1 MLRAPAKPSKN
12 VSSAAT
18 ARAVKAVAKHAKARK
33 CKVADNPFPFA
44 LDTSD
49 AADAAPIA
57 APVGGLPPGPVS
69 AVDTAAGLRLAA
81 RGLFWSG
88 WRLTH
93 IAEHLGIPRTTLYG
107 WHKADGWDDATPT
120 QRVEGTLEARLIK
133 LINKDSK
140 TGGDYKEID
149 LLGRQIER
157 LARVHKYEQ
166 TGREK
171 DLNPNIEARN
181 AGPKK
186 KPEKNYLSPEQVLKL
201 SSAFQES
208 LFHYQ
213 RGWWESAMLRTR
225 AILKSRQIGATWYF
239 AREAL
244 IDALQTGR
252 NQIFLSASRSQAH
265 LFREYIKAFV
275 RDVVG
280 VTLTG
285 DPMVLP
291 NGATLYFLG
300 TSAMTAQGYHGNFY
314 FDEFF
319 WTRNFTELNKVAS
332 GMAMHSKWRKT
343 YFSTPSSLQH
353 EAFAFWSGERLF
365 KRDKVKVDITHP
377 TLAGGFTGE
386 DKVWRQIV
394 TVMDAIRGGFNLVDL
409 DELRLEYSDDDFA
422 NLLMCQFV
430 DDAQLV
436 FPLAALQKCMVDSW
450 DVWTD
455 YKAYAK
461 RPLAYKRVWVGYDP
475 SLTGDKAALVVVAPP
490 DTPGGKFRLIYKLQL
505 HKVDFEAQ
513 AAAIKRV
520 CDTFN
525 VEKMTIDATGI
536 GNGVYQLVQKFFPS
550 VRGLHYSPEAKS
562 MLVLKAQAVI
572 RAGRLEFDAGDKDIA
587 AAFMSVKRAITP
599 SGSSVTYTSGRN
611 SETGHG
617 DLAWATMHA
626 LSHEPLEQGTGL
638 ATTRTQSFF
647 EVSE

>member
-1 MLRAPAKPSKN
+1 MIRPPSKARTT
-12 VSSAAT
+12 AARRPSP
-18 ARAVKAVAKHAKARK
+18 ALKAVAKHAKPRK
-33 CKVADNPFPFA
+33 CKAADSPFPFPIDHA
-44 LDTSD
+44 D
-49 AADAAPIA
+49 AADAAPIT
-57 APVGGLPPGPVS
+57 APVGGLPAGPVS
-69 AVDTAAGLRLAA
+69 PLDTVAGQRLAA

-107 WHKADGWDDATPT
+107 WHKADGWDDAQPT

-133 LINKDSK
+133 LINKDQK
-140 TGGDYKEID
+140 TGGDFKEID

-157 LARVHKYEQ
+157 LARVHKYAE

-171 DLNPNIEARN
+171 DLNPNIKARN

-186 KPEKNYLSPEQVLKL
+186 KPEKNYISPDQVEQLR
-201 SSAFQES
+201 SAFIDS
-208 LFHYQ
+208 LFEYQ
-213 RGWWESAMLRTR
+213 HGWWQSAAMRTR

-244 IDALQTGR
+244 IDALTTGR

-265 LFREYIKAFV
+265 LFREYIRAFV

-285 DPMVLP
+285 DPIVLP

-300 TSAMTAQGYHGNFY
+300 TSALTAQGYHGNFY

-332 GMAMHSKWRKT
+332 GMAMHQKWRKT
-343 YFSTPSSLQH
+343 YFSTPSSIQH
-353 EAFAFWSGERLF
+353 EAFAFWSAERLF
-365 KRDKVKVDITHP
+365 KRDKVRVDITHP

-394 TVMDAIRGGFNLVDL
+394 TVLDAIRGGFNLVDL

-422 NLLMCQFV
+422 NLLMCEFV

-436 FPLAALQKCMVDSW
+436 FPLAKLQTCMVDSW
-450 DVWTD
+450 EAWDD
-455 YKAYAK
+455 YKPFAA
-461 RPLAYKRVWVGYDP
+461 RPFGSRRVWVGYDP
-475 SLTGDKAALVVVAPP
+475 SLTGDKAALVVLAPP
-490 DTPGGKFRLIYKLQL
+490 DKPGGKFRLLYSLQL
-505 HKVDFEAQ
+505 HKLDFEAQ

-525 VEKMTIDATGI
+525 VEKMTIDATGL
-536 GNGVYQLVQKFFPS
+536 GNGVYQLVRKFFPA
-550 VRGLHYSPEAKS
+550 VRGLHYSPESKTL
-562 MLVLKAQAVI
+562 LVLKAQSVI
-572 RAGRLEFDAGDKDIA
+572 RAGRLEFDGKDIA
-587 AAFMSVKRAITP
+587 AAFMSVKRALTP
-599 SGSSVTYTSGRN
+599 GGSVTYTSGRN

-626 LSHEPLEQGTGL
+626 LSHEPLEEGTGL
-638 ATTRTQSFF
+638 ATTQTTSFF